1 LLGFTSLS
9 FFFYFGLPN
18 YCEFNVQSLF
28 ISARLADRLGTNNR
42 INAVITIRMG
52 FTECLYYFHTGKWG
66 RENGD
71 SALFL
76 EEKIGCCPHFPGAV
90 PIFPTG

>member
-52 FTECLYYFHTGKWG
+52 FTECLYYF
-66 RENGD
+66 
-71 SALFL
+71 
-76 EEKIGCCPHFPGAV
+76 PGAV
-90 PIFPTG
+90 PIFPVLSPFSQLDSAAINYWLTS